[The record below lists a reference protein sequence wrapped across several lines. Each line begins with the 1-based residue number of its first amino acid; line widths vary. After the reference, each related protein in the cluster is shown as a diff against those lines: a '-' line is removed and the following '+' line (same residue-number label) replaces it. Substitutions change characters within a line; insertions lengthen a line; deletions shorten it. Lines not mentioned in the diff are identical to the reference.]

1 MIEIL
6 ENPPPGT
13 SGIMCHPGYS
23 DQELEAMGSYSKI
36 REQELAVLKDP
47 SVLSEIDESKV
58 KLVTFSALEV

>member
-1 MIEIL
+1 
-6 ENPPPGT
+6 
-13 SGIMCHPGYS
+13 MCHPGYS